1 MPNFIIGT
9 DGDDTLNGSAGNDF
23 FQGHA
28 GADRLDGLSGTDTA
42 SYFDSTTGVAVN
54 LATGV
59 GLGGT
64 AQGDQLFNIEGLS
77 GSAYND
83 VLTGNSGAN
92 RLFGSLGLDVLIGG
106 EGADHLLGAEGNDI
120 LKGGGG
126 ADILDGG
133 DGIDTADYSQAPSSA
148 KRAESE
154 FSLTESNVGLGS
166 HDALGDHLVNIEN
179 ITGSAFNDGLR
190 GDAGVNVLI

>member
-28 GADRLDGLSGTDTA
+28 GADRLDGLSGHRHCELLN
-42 SYFDSTTGVAVN
+42 STTGVAVN

-77 GSAYND
+77 GSAIQ
-83 VLTGNSGAN
+83 
-92 RLFGSLGLDVLIGG
+92 R
-106 EGADHLLGAEGNDI
+106 
-120 LKGGGG
+120 
-126 ADILDGG
+126 
-133 DGIDTADYSQAPSSA
+133 
-148 KRAESE
+148 RA
-154 FSLTESNVGLGS
+154 
-166 HDALGDHLVNIEN
+166 H
-179 ITGSAFNDGLR
+179 R
-190 GDAGVNVLI
+190 Q